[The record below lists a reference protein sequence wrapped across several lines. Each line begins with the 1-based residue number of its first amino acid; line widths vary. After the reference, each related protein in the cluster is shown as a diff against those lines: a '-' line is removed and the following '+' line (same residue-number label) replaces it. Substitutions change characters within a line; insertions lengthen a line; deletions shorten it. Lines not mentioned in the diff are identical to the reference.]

1 MKNIDN
7 NELLKDYKDMGDVEF
22 YEKYIEYFKGEDGLG
37 FLKYVVEV
45 ITEK

>member
-1 MKNIDN
+1 MNSIDRK
-7 NELLKDYKDMGDVEF
+7 EILRDYKDMGDVEF

-37 FLKYVVEV
+37 FLKYVVDI